1 MEEMKARQRSRD
13 RNIIEGD
20 KNIAYF
26 QAVANQRNRKKRIC
40 GLDGP
45 DGWIDD
51 NSKMLIHAVD
61 FYKSLFGQDE
71 SSEVKLDSNFWGE
84 EERVTCE
91 EAKLLEA
98 NFSEEEVKD
107 AVFGSYADGAP
118 GPDGLPFL
126 FYQTFWEV
134 IKKDLMRLIDCFC
147 DACLASIPIYLL
159 SVIKFPRWAIDMN
172 NSQMGHFLWN
182 DSADHHKYHLA
193 NWQLVSQ
200 KKDVGGLGSWI
211 FRYQLNNNAIWRN
224 IVDFKYKREERNV
237 FCCPNVGTS
246 PFRKGVLW
254 AMKAAHMGIKWVIG
268 DVGRY
273 RRMYSGF
280 NDVAMG
286 GDNEE
291 EVAAEDD
298 RGVDAFG
305 DAIRD
310 AQRECES
317 DKEKA
322 KFERM
327 LEDHRKSLYPT
338 TEEGQKSWVPH

>member
-1 MEEMKARQRSRD
+1 LLLKEFEVLDILQEEKILTDQEKERMRHIEGELEAIWRMEEMKARQRSRD

-147 DACLASIPIYLL
+147 DGDLNLDRLNYGMITLIPKEPEAKTLK
-159 SVIKFPRWAIDMN
+159 KFRPISLKIVALR
-172 NSQMGHFLWN
+172 FLEN
-182 DSADHHKYHLA
+182 
-193 NWQLVSQ
+193 
-200 KKDVGGLGSWI
+200 
-211 FRYQLNNNAIWRN
+211 
-224 IVDFKYKREERNV
+224 
-237 FCCPNVGTS
+237 C
-246 PFRKGVLW
+246 
-254 AMKAAHMGIKWVIG
+254 
-268 DVGRY
+268 
-273 RRMYSGF
+273 
-280 NDVAMG
+280 
-286 GDNEE
+286 
-291 EVAAEDD
+291 
-298 RGVDAFG
+298 
-305 DAIRD
+305 
-310 AQRECES
+310 
-317 DKEKA
+317 
-322 KFERM
+322 
-327 LEDHRKSLYPT
+327 
-338 TEEGQKSWVPH
+338 